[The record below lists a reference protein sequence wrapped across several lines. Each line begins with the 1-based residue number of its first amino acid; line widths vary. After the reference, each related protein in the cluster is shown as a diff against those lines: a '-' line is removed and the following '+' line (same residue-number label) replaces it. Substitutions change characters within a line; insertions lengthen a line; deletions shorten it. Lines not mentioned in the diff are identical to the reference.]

1 MLTAQKG
8 ARTKDSGA
16 QTRLNEIS
24 VAERT
29 VAKELRNTTGY
40 DLSKKWYIANMKDGG
55 DVSAGWQASKSCAGF
70 IFKYFVLFKN
80 RQRIK
85 GIKRSRKN
93 T

>member
-40 DLSKKWYIANMKDGG
+40 DLSKK
-55 DVSAGWQASKSCAGF
+55 
-70 IFKYFVLFKN
+70 
-80 RQRIK
+80 
-85 GIKRSRKN
+85 
-93 T
+93 